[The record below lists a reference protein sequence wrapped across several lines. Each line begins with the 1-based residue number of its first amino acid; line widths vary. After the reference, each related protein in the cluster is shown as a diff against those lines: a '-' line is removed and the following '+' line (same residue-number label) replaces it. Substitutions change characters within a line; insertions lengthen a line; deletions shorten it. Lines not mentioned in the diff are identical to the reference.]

1 MFTLLMTLFI
11 ILSLFLALFIYIQ
24 QGKGDAGMAF
34 GGGGGLSLFGGSG
47 GQSFFE
53 KTTWILGILFIF
65 GALALSIIKTTSS
78 ETKLKGYQSTA
89 QEKNQQ
95 APKQK

>member
-11 ILSLFLALFIYIQ
+11 ILSLFLALFIYLQ

-34 GGGGGLSLFGGSG
+34 GGGGSSLFGGSG

-53 KTTWILGILFIF
+53 KTTWILGALFIL
-65 GALALSIIKTTSS
+65 GALSLSIIKTTSS
-78 ETKLKGYQSTA
+78 ETKLKGYQSTT
-89 QEKNQQ
+89 QEKNQPV
-95 APKQK
+95 PKQK